1 MADVTMHI
9 TLPSECERFVQE
21 QVQSGRFRSASDVVR
36 VALERLAAVSTHG
49 TATPLRT
56 LGGAP
61 YRVEEG
67 MAAIERMTA
76 LCADWR
82 LPAGV
87 TIDDL
92 IQDGRAL

>member
-1 MADVTMHI
+1 
-9 TLPSECERFVQE
+9 
-21 QVQSGRFRSASDVVR
+21 
-36 VALERLAAVSTHG
+36 
-49 TATPLRT
+49 
-56 LGGAP
+56 
-61 YRVEEG
+61 

>member
-1 MADVTMHI
+1 
-9 TLPSECERFVQE
+9 
-21 QVQSGRFRSASDVVR
+21 
-36 VALERLAAVSTHG
+36 
-49 TATPLRT
+49 
-56 LGGAP
+56 
-61 YRVEEG
+61 
-67 MAAIERMTA
+67 MTA